1 MDNSL
6 KMQSMRL
13 APLADV
19 QRGVDARLRA
29 KRVSLEVDVHRY
41 LAVRGHDLRFAYDS
55 YMAGR
60 CSRRVWER
68 RVREEIEFVAE
79 IHLNAVEGGC
89 GRHSFGLTTNDPDFW
104 SWDGNG
110 IPALRIIFAEI
121 PPAIIDNTCRDIW
134 RDPKTRRPC
143 PDFDG
148 LRGWLKQ
155 TA

>member
-1 MDNSL
+1 MENSL

-13 APLADV
+13 APLADT
-19 QRGVDARLRA
+19 QRTVDARLRA

-41 LAVRGHDLRFAYDS
+41 LAVRGHDLRFAYDL

-60 CSRRVWER
+60 ISRGVWER
-68 RVREEIEFVAE
+68 RVREEIEFVKD
-79 IHLNAVEGGC
+79 IHNNTWDGQE
-89 GRHSFGLTTNDPDFW
+89 SYGLFTNDPEFW
-104 SWDGNG
+104 AYDGNG